1 MRVRMVKRSTLREF
15 CNKHPDSE
23 AGFDDWCEKVR
34 EANWLIPSDILKVFT
49 TADLLGNGSS
59 RVIFN
64 IGGNHY
70 RMICKYQFEGRRVRL
85 YIKWIG
91 THAEYSKLCK
101 KGLQYSV
108 NNY

>member
-1 MRVRMVKRSTLREF
+1 
-15 CNKHPDSE
+15 
-23 AGFDDWCEKVR
+23 
-34 EANWLIPSDILKVFT
+34 
-49 TADLLGNGSS
+49 LGNGSS

-64 IGGNHY
+64 IAGNHY
-70 RMICKYQFEGRRVRL
+70 RMICKYQFEGRCVRL

-101 KGLQYSV
+101 KSLQYSV